1 MACRCATVPRMV
13 PPLSSSL
20 FWFFNLSSILFFS
33 LFVSLFLSVSL
44 VFQHLF
50 ASFFSLLLSFVR
62 LSSTSRV
69 FSCFSRNFSR
79 HPSYFLHR
87 DHSPTHQTGLNLRP
101 INLDKLNERRPA
113 FDARVNHEY
122 FSVPFGSSHSTRM
135 FSFCSSNLSDGR
147 IWLRSAGEVIEKKY
161 IENVV
166 LKTT

>member
-13 PPLSSSL
+13 PPFLVHSFGFL
-20 FWFFNLSSILFFS
+20 I
-33 LFVSLFLSVSL
+33 FVSLFLSVSL

-69 FSCFSRNFSR
+69 FSCFSWNFSR

-87 DHSPTHQTGLNLRP
+87 DHSPTRQTGPLNLRP

-147 IWLRSAGEVIEKKY
+147 IWLRSAGEVTRIEKKY